1 MRIEGGRPPSPLKL
15 CFIPF
20 FLLGCVNKTVLAHRD
35 VHKPRKAIAAKS
47 IPPGA
52 AFFFYKGL
60 KTAKL
65 CNTKVFLLVTELTA
79 PQIPAFTPGAASN
92 RLASTS
98 QELHRLASVHRAF
111 TSELLYQ
118 QVRQLYDFYSNHLLH
133 RQSSSINFSQISFH
147 TTSLCTN

>member
-1 MRIEGGRPPSPLKL
+1 MRIEGGKPPSPLKL

-35 VHKPRKAIAAKS
+35 VHKPGKAIAAKS
-47 IPPGA
+47 LPVLLP
-52 AFFFYKGL
+52 FLKGL

-65 CNTKVFLLVTELTA
+65 CNTKAFLLVTEPTA

-98 QELHRLASVHRAF
+98 QDLHQLLCI
-111 TSELLYQ
+111 ELLLVSFYTNKFF
-118 QVRQLYDFYSNHLLH
+118 RQLYDFYSNHLLH
-133 RQSSSINFSQISFH
+133 PQSFLINFSQISFH